1 MGEFACHEA
10 IRADRL
16 IVPDPNADNG
26 CEHGLDRHGA
36 TGAGTERALPRR
48 IVATTLD
55 LVISIAPAAILG
67 LLLVERFPLLV
78 DDTGRRV
85 LSDDDQQRID
95 DIGAGFNRAVELGDT
110 LYALDGRGWWLTTA
124 LLAAMTVA
132 VFVVVPAALGGRSP
146 GKLLAG
152 VRTAASDQADPG
164 LGIVGVDEHGVAQ
177 LVATEPEPERAADGL
192 ARTDER
198 PERADRARTEPDQ
211 PAHVGDRVH
220 PGDPSDPGD
229 SPPTVTDDRV
239 TTGERA
245 VGDAPSP
252 ATESTAAPQGAD
264 GPGRPARADR
274 TPAQANLADEAEYL
288 AWDLDER
295 STPSAAEKRAQVG
308 ATAATSFERLALPE
322 SSLSES
328 PLAATTLVRDERTTG
343 APAPAQTPV
352 WSERW
357 QAWLYEDVGTGRLFR
372 HDTELDR
379 WVPLGRDVSE

>member
-26 CEHGLDRHGA
+26 FERGLDRHGA
-36 TGAGTERALPRR
+36 TEAGTERALPRR

-95 DIGAGFNRAVELGDT
+95 DIGAGFNRAIELGDT
-110 LYALDGRGWWLTTA
+110 LYALDGLGWWLTTA

-164 LGIVGVDEHGVAQ
+164 LGIVGVGEH
-177 LVATEPEPERAADGL
+177 
-192 ARTDER
+192 
-198 PERADRARTEPDQ
+198 
-211 PAHVGDRVH
+211 DRVH

-229 SPPTVTDDRV
+229 SRPTVTDDRV

-264 GPGRPARADR
+264 GPGRPPRADR

-328 PLAATTLVRDERTTG
+328 PLAATTLVRDHERTTEE
-343 APAPAQTPV
+343 PAPAQTPV